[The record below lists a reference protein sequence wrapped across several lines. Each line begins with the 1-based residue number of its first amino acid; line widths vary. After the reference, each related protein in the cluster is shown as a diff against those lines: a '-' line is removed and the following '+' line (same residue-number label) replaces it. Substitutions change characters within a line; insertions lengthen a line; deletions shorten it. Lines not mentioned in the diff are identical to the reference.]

1 MRYCIWTV
9 SKKSFVHLHT
19 HSAYSLLDGACKV
32 GNLVQRA
39 AELEMPALAIT
50 DHGVMHGVIEF
61 YRACHGAGINPVI
74 GSEAYITTGS
84 RHTRI
89 RDKDQNRTH
98 HLVLLAENDIG
109 YRNLARL
116 SSRAHTEGFYY
127 KPRIDKELLAE
138 NSEGIIGLGACL
150 QGEVAWN
157 LARDNLD
164 SAVLAANE
172 YAEILGK
179 DNFFLEVQDHG
190 IAEQRKANLLMPQVQ
205 KRTGLQVV
213 ATNDVHYLKREHA
226 RAHEILLCLQTQT
239 VLSDPKRMCYP
250 SDEFYLKSREEMES
264 LFRDFPNALDLSC
277 EIAER
282 CKVEIEFGTLHF
294 PSFDCPPGFADGE
307 AYLIHLADEGMQRLY
322 NVNSVVNPKTDLE
335 HKLNK
340 RFFYELSVIKKTG
353 FVDYFLVV
361 QDFIVYAKAQGIR
374 VGPGRG
380 SGAGS
385 IMAYALGITGL
396 DPLEYDLIFE
406 RFLNPERVSPPD
418 FDIDFC
424 VSRRGE
430 VIEYVKQKYGRDKV
444 AQIAT
449 FGTLGA
455 KSLMKDI
462 GRVLEIPFGDCD
474 RLAKMIPEEPK
485 MTLQKALEQSPDF
498 KQACGADP
506 SAKRIM
512 EYARVLEGLPRNLGM
527 HAAGVVIG
535 EHVLEDIL
543 PLCRDKSGEP
553 VTQYEKVTVEDIGL
567 LKMDFL
573 GLKNLT
579 LISEAVENIKNSTGL
594 DLDIETVPLD
604 DEATYKLLCAGDG
617 VGVFQLES
625 GGMRDLLTKL
635 KPNCIQDLIA
645 LIALY
650 RPGPMDMIPDFI
662 DRKHGRVDI
671 TFDHPL
677 LESILSETYGVMIY
691 QEQVQQASNILA
703 GFSLGEGDILRR
715 AMGKKKPEEMVKQ
728 RVKFIDGCKSTNNI
742 SATLAGNIF
751 DNIEKFA
758 GYGFNKSHS
767 AAYGYISYWTAY
779 LKTHHQVDFI
789 AAQLTM
795 VMGSADDIPTF
806 LKDAREHQISVLAPA
821 INESRDRFT
830 PIERTIR
837 YGLTGIKGVGE
848 VASKS
853 IVAERTAKGPFAGLI
868 DFCARMDSSLVNKKA
883 LENLVRAGAFDCF
896 ELDRGRLFNGVE
908 FAMARA
914 AANLRDSKSGQGN
927 LFDLMAPE
935 EAAPSGDTELPETP
949 PWPNIEKLRAEK
961 ELLGVYI
968 SGHPLDELDDLVK
981 QYALND
987 LSDIAD
993 CPDRTPTRL
1002 AGMATSVQKKFTRK
1016 GQPMIIMTLENQD
1029 TSIEAMC
1036 FDFNE
1041 CVTRYGDVVQ
1051 PDTALLFC
1059 GEVDRRD
1066 AEAKIKGVEIY
1077 PLLDA
1082 PRHFATRVTLAL
1094 AQGDD
1099 PAMMAQVRDQ
1109 LRLHP
1114 GPIPVFVK
1122 FSLADGSVA
1131 TIGTERAFNVLP
1143 DASFCKAMRAL
1154 LPDSAVEIERLNTP
1168 FKHPPPK
1175 KTYGKPNGG

>member
-1 MRYCIWTV
+1 M
-9 SKKSFVHLHT
+9 SQKPFVHLHT
-19 HSAYSLLDGACKV
+19 HSAYSLLDGACKIDA
-32 GNLVQRA
+32 LVNRA
-39 AELEMPALAIT
+39 VELEMPALALT
-50 DHGVMHGVIEF
+50 DHGAMHGIVEF
-61 YRACHGAGINPVI
+61 YRACNKAGIDPVL
-74 GSEAYITTGS
+74 GCEVYITTGS
-84 RHTRI
+84 RHTRL
-89 RDKDQNRTH
+89 RDKDENRTH
-98 HLVLLAENDIG
+98 HLVLLAENDVG
-109 YRNLARL
+109 YQNLSKL
-116 SSRAHTEGFYY
+116 TSRAHTEGFYY

-138 NSEGIIGLGACL
+138 HSEGIIGLAACL

-157 LARDNLD
+157 LARDNLEE
-164 SAVLAANE
+164 AVTSANE

-205 KRTGLQVV
+205 QRTGLQVV
-213 ATNDVHYLKREHA
+213 ATNDSHYLKREHA

-239 VLSDPKRMCYP
+239 VLSDPKRLIYP
-250 SDEFYLKSREEMES
+250 SDEFYLKSREEMEP
-264 LFRDFPNALDLSC
+264 LFRDFPGALDLSV
-277 EIAER
+277 EIAGR
-282 CKVEIEFGTLHF
+282 CKAEIGFGTLHF
-294 PSFDCPPGFADGE
+294 PSYDRPPGFADAE
-307 AYLIHLADEGMQRLY
+307 AYLIHLGNEGLTRLY
-322 NVNSVVNPKTDLE
+322 NVDSVVNPRSELE

-340 RFFYELSVIKKTG
+340 RFFYELSVIKRTG

-361 QDFIVYAKAQGIR
+361 WDFIVYAKQQGIR

-396 DPLEYDLIFE
+396 DPLEYNLIFE

-430 VIEYVKQKYGRDKV
+430 VIEYVKQKYGRENV

-474 RLAKMIPEEPK
+474 RLAKMIPDEPK
-485 MTLQKALEQSPDF
+485 ITLQKALDQSPDF
-498 KQACGADP
+498 KEACKIDP
-506 SAKRIM
+506 HAKRIM
-512 EYARVLEGLPRNLGM
+512 EHARVLEGLPRNLGT

-535 EHVLEDIL
+535 EKPLADIL
-543 PLCRDKSGEP
+543 PLCRDKAGEP
-553 VTQYEKVTVEDIGL
+553 VTQFEKVTVEDIGL

-573 GLKNLT
+573 GLRNLT
-579 LISEAVENIKNSTGL
+579 LISEAVENIKQSKGI
-594 DLDIETVPLD
+594 DLVIETVPLD
-604 DEATYKLLCAGDG
+604 DAPTYELLCEGDG

-635 KPNCIQDLIA
+635 LPNCIQDLIA

-671 TFDHPL
+671 TYEHPL
-677 LESILSETYGVMIY
+677 LEPILNETYGVMIY
-691 QEQVQQASNILA
+691 QEQVQQASNVLA

-728 RVKFIDGCKSTNNI
+728 RSKFIDGCKSNNDI
-742 SATLAGNIF
+742 SAGLAGSIF

-779 LKTHHQVDFI
+779 LKTHHQVEFI
-789 AAQLTM
+789 AAQLSM
-795 VMGSADDIPTF
+795 VMGSSDDIPVF
-806 LKDAREHQISVLAPA
+806 LKDAREHDIAVLPPA
-821 INESRDRFT
+821 INESRERFT
-830 PIERTIR
+830 PVNRTIR
-837 YGLTGIKGVGE
+837 YGLAGIKGVGE
-848 VASKS
+848 IASKA
-853 IVAERTAKGPFAGLI
+853 IVADRKAKGPFKGLI
-868 DFCARMDSSLVNKKA
+868 DFCARTDGSVVNKKA

-896 ELDRGRLFNGVE
+896 EIDRGRLFSGVE

-914 AANLRDSKSGQGN
+914 AANLRDSKAGQGS
-927 LFDLMAPE
+927 LFDLMAPD
-935 EAAPSGDTELPETP
+935 EAAPTGDDELPEAP
-949 PWPNIEKLRAEK
+949 SWPMIEKLRAEK

-968 SGHPLDELDDLVK
+968 SGHPLDELGDLVD
-981 QYALND
+981 QYALNS
-987 LSDIAD
+987 LTDIAD

-1002 AGMATSVQKKFTRK
+1002 AGMASNVQRKFTRK
-1016 GQPMIIMTLENQD
+1016 GSPMIIFTLESQE

-1041 CVTRYGDVVQ
+1041 CVTRFGDVVQ

-1066 AEAKIKGVEIY
+1066 TEAKIKGVEIY

-1082 PRHFATRVTLAL
+1082 PRHFATRVTLKLEEGTDHAL
-1094 AQGDD
+1094 
-1099 PAMMAQVRDQ
+1099 MKRVRDA

-1114 GPIPVFVK
+1114 GPIPVFIK
-1122 FSLADGSVA
+1122 LALKDGSVV
-1131 TIGTERAFNVLP
+1131 TIGTERAFHVLP
-1143 DASFCKAMRAL
+1143 DAAFCQVIRELMPGQAM
-1154 LPDSAVEIERLNTP
+1154 EIERLQTP
-1168 FKHPPPK
+1168 FKNPPPK